1 MTRSPAIR
9 ATGLRKVF
17 GDFVAVQDVSLDVAA
32 GSSFALLGPNGAGKS
47 TLIRMLTTLIEP
59 TAGTATVAGHDV
71 AKHPDAVRRAIGVI
85 PQALTSDP
93 ELTAAENLEF
103 YAGLYSVPRQTWPAL
118 VSGLLDLV
126 DLGPWRDRMVGT
138 FSGGMRR
145 RLEIARSLIHRP
157 QVLFLDEPT
166 TGLDPASRQAMWRMI
181 RELQQLAG
189 LTLFL
194 TTHYMEE
201 ADELCDQIAICDHGR
216 IVGGGSPAELKRA
229 VGGQTLEEVFIAYT
243 GRALRDAADGDARLD
258 VRHLYDRT
266 GR

>member
-1 MTRSPAIR
+1 MTAAIR
-9 ATGLRKVF
+9 ADNLRKAF
-17 GDFVAVQDVSLDVAA
+17 GNFVAVNGVSLDVES

-47 TLIRMLTTLIEP
+47 TLIRMLTTLVEP
-59 TAGTATVAGHDV
+59 TSGTATVAGYDV
-71 AKHPDAVRRAIGVI
+71 ITQADAVRRAIGVI

-103 YAGLYSVPRQTWPAL
+103 YAGLYSVPRAQWPEMVDRLLEL
-118 VSGLLDLV
+118 VNLTD
-126 DLGPWRDRMVGT
+126 WRDRMVGT

-166 TGLDPASRQAMWRMI
+166 TGLDPASRHAMWEMI
-181 RELQQLAG
+181 RDLQRSSG
-189 LTLFL
+189 LSLFL

-201 ADELCDQIAICDHGR
+201 ADELCDNIAICDHGR
-216 IVGGGSPAELKRA
+216 LVASGTPAKLKADVGGR
-229 VGGQTLEEVFIAYT
+229 TLEDVFIAYT
-243 GRALRDAADGDARLD
+243 GRALRDAAEGSTRLD

-266 GR
+266 R

>member
-1 MTRSPAIR
+1 MNAAIR
-9 ATGLRKVF
+9 AVDLRKAF
-17 GDFVAVQDVSLDVAA
+17 GTFVAVKGVSLDVEA

-47 TLIRMLTTLIEP
+47 TLIRMLTTLVEP
-59 TAGTATVAGHDV
+59 TSGTATVAGYDV
-71 AKHPDAVRRAIGVI
+71 IKQADDVRRAIGVI

-103 YAGLYSVPRQTWPAL
+103 YAGLYSVPRAQWPEL
-118 VSGLLDLV
+118 VERLLHLV
-126 DLGPWRDRMVGT
+126 NLTDWRDRMVGT

-166 TGLDPASRQAMWRMI
+166 TGLDPASRHAMWEMI
-181 RELQQLAG
+181 RDLQQSSG

-201 ADELCDQIAICDHGR
+201 ADELCDRIAICDHGS
-216 IVGGGSPAELKRA
+216 IVASGTPAKLKAA
-229 VGGQTLEEVFIAYT
+229 VGGQSLEDVFIAYT
-243 GRALRDAADGDARLD
+243 GRALRDAAGGDARLD

-266 GR
+266 R